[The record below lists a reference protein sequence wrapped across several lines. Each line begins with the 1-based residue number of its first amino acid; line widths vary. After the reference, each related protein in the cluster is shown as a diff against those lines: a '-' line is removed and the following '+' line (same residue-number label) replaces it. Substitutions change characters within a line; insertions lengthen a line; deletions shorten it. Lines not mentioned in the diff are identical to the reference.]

1 MIRKL
6 ALKPLKKVDFSFYIV
21 LFLVPLSKTT
31 MTLVG
36 QASREK
42 GSTFFKLGNFE
53 GAMNAFSEALEYDSQ
68 DIKYAL
74 SRISLVNATPY

>member
-6 ALKPLKKVDFSFYIV
+6 ALKPLKKVDFLFYIV
-21 LFLVPLSKTT
+21 LLLVSLSKTT
-31 MTLVG
+31 MAILG
-36 QASREK
+36 QVAREK

-53 GAMNAFSEALEYDSQ
+53 GALNAFSEALEYDSQ